1 MSARPHPSLIILP
14 VVTFCSAMAALALE
28 IAIVRLGAPYVGQA
42 LAPWSA
48 AIVSVLLGLALGH
61 MLGGLVGGAQAS
73 VHRLRVSLALAWF
86 FAGVAAAA
94 VPLLVAPVTEALSG
108 DQEPARLA
116 VLGLSALVFPSC
128 VAAGLSLP
136 VALRLCVKIADGVRP
151 GRLAV
156 LLAASAIGS
165 VAGSALSGFVLLET
179 VGAVGLARGIAWLWI
194 ALGLVI
200 LPWHE
205 VRLPLRLLALL
216 PVVIAALLS
225 FRSHVGKAC
234 WTETRYTC
242 IQISDKTAQNGD
254 LLRVMALDEGLH
266 SLSDR
271 EHPDRLHLAYAA
283 LVDKLARL
291 AFVGSATPRAL
302 VIGGG
307 GATLPRAWAQMQP
320 PVRSTVAELDRRVA
334 AEAADMMWADSP
346 NIRTIIGDG
355 RAVLRSLKH
364 EPLFDVVLMDAYRS
378 HSVPAH
384 LVSREFNAEVERHL
398 TKPGVFLS
406 NVIDRYASLHLAASV
421 AATLRQTFP
430 VVDVWITDADGAG
443 MTNAV
448 IAAWSDVAQ
457 ALRPQQ
463 MTVDVTRWNAGE
475 TTHTEQVIWR
485 RFSVDELVQTRGL
498 CTVVLTDDWAPVDR
512 LLAGRSV
519 CAVPAKKPVA
529 P

>member
-1 MSARPHPSLIILP
+1 
-14 VVTFCSAMAALALE
+14 
-28 IAIVRLGAPYVGQA
+28 
-42 LAPWSA
+42 
-48 AIVSVLLGLALGH
+48 
-61 MLGGLVGGAQAS
+61 
-73 VHRLRVSLALAWF
+73 
-86 FAGVAAAA
+86 
-94 VPLLVAPVTEALSG
+94 
-108 DQEPARLA
+108 
-116 VLGLSALVFPSC
+116 
-128 VAAGLSLP
+128 
-136 VALRLCVKIADGVRP
+136 KIADGVRP

-194 ALGLVI
+194 VLGLVI
-200 LPWHE
+200 LPWHG
-205 VRLPLRLLALL
+205 VRPSLRLLALL
-216 PVVIAALLS
+216 PVVIAVLLS
-225 FRSHVGKAC
+225 FRPNVGKAC

-271 EHPDRLHLAYAA
+271 EHPERLHLPYAA
-283 LVDKLARL
+283 LVDKLAQV

-307 GATLPRAWAQMQP
+307 GATLPRAWAQMH
-320 PVRSTVAELDRRVA
+320 DRRVA

-448 IAAWSDVAQ
+448 IAAWSDKRILYHWAAPGYLMLFPLLGREIAARIDQ
-457 ALRPQQ
+457 AWVRRTLIGTAALLLAAIAVIGTQERLDWLGPQFARLRKDP
-463 MTVDVTRWNAGE
+463 TAEGLDWTSLR
-475 TTHTEQVIWR
+475 TEL
-485 RFSVDELVQTRGL
+485 DARGL
-498 CTVVLTDDWAPVDR
+498 LPPGTVVGVPNWRDAGKIGRALGPEVPIVVLDRDARQFGIVASMVGRSLLVLVVEHPAQVAATLAPRFAALTPLPPAPVSLR
-512 LLAGRSV
+512 GRVLLQ
-519 CAVPAKKPVA
+519 VA
-529 P
+529 PFRGEDFHGLP